1 MSSLLKRIN
10 KRQAIKGTA
19 YTPEEIDNHEYAENI
34 WATIASCKREAQEM
48 VRDAYDKGFWDGKED
63 RDYDC

>member
-10 KRQAIKGTA
+10 ERQALKGRA
-19 YTPEEIDNHEYAENI
+19 YTPGEIDKHEDAANI
-34 WATIASCKREAQEM
+34 WATIARCKQEAQEM